1 MTVGIYTIHACCN
14 FGALLQAYATA
25 RFITEN
31 GHQAEIVNLMTKSNE
46 DAINYRWPWKNLKGI
61 LYNIYALLNPAVHK
75 KVRHYKEFRK
85 LLPLSKRYYSKEEII
100 NNPPCY
106 DIHLVGSDQV
116 WNTEN
121 GLKDSFYYLPFL
133 PTKALRISYAS
144 SFGNIDSAKRYQT
157 QIISLLSKFAHRSV
171 REQDAANYLTN
182 ECHLP
187 TNCVLDPTFLLS
199 SHQWDEISGSSPLI
213 EGKYILY
220 YGFDNNKTYSEIL
233 QVVRNTLKIPLVGV
247 SVSLHSPYK
256 FDKFYQSAGPIEF
269 LNLIKN
275 ATFIVT
281 SSFHGMALAINFH
294 KDFIV
299 LKHGTRMSRIESLL
313 KMIKLENRIV
323 NNINRTTNIIKNN
336 RFIDY
341 ELTNSERLKI
351 INESKQWL
359 INSINNIY
367 IKRED

>member
-1 MTVGIYTIHACCN
+1 M
-14 FGALLQAYATA
+14 
-25 RFITEN
+25 
-31 GHQAEIVNLMTKSNE
+31 
-46 DAINYRWPWKNLKGI
+46 NLKI
-61 LYNIYALLNPAVHK
+61 L
-75 KVRHYKEFRK
+75 
-85 LLPLSKRYYSKEEII
+85 
-100 NNPPCY
+100 
-106 DIHLVGSDQV
+106 
-116 WNTEN
+116 
-121 GLKDSFYYLPFL
+121 FYYLPFL

-323 NNINRTTNIIKNN
+323 NNINVTTNIIKNN

>member
-1 MTVGIYTIHACCN
+1 MKIGIYTIHACCN
-14 FGALLQAYATA
+14 FGALLQTYATA

-133 PTKALRISYAS
+133 PPKALRISYAS

-199 SHQWDEISGSSPLI
+199 PHQWDEISGSSSLI

-233 QVVRNTLKIPLVGV
+233 RVVRNTLKIPLVGL

-256 FDKFYQSAGPIEF
+256 FDKFYQSSGPIEF

-299 LKHGTRMSRIESLL
+299 LKHGTRMSRMESLL
-313 KMIKLENRIV
+313 DKIGL
-323 NNINRTTNIIKNN
+323 
-336 RFIDY
+336 
-341 ELTNSERLKI
+341 SERLIANSSQLTNILHNKLKI
-351 INESKQWL
+351 DYQSIDIKLSETINKSQIWL
-359 INSINNIY
+359 ITKLNNKY
-367 IKRED
+367 EDK